1 LVSCLGLAPLA
12 RAIFNMQPCAPPH
25 VMCRCIAQRQRVLI
39 ITLADLCPCIAHD
52 WGGVCPC
59 RPHRAWQCGHDGAK
73 HSGPVCWQASDV
85 HHSTHTHGSHG
96 ICWSQCLC
104 SWVGCGGGVHMEGEG
119 QAKYS
124 IKAATAFKY
133 TARQRQHRTTGS
145 YQQPTRQPSSPAT
158 VKDCVPGETSNC
170 NIM

>member
-59 RPHRAWQCGHDGAK
+59 RPHRAWQCGHDDAK

-104 SWVGCGGGVHMEGEG
+104 SWVGCGGAAHGGGGSG
-119 QAKYS
+119 QVFS
-124 IKAATAFKY
+124 QRGNNIQIHRPPTTASNHW
-133 TARQRQHRTTGS
+133 QL
-145 YQQPTRQPSSPAT
+145 PAT
-158 VKDCVPGETSNC
+158 H
-170 NIM
+170 